1 MAFQLTS
8 GKRVIIGEHALE
20 MALPHIMCLGSK
32 ALIVTGKIVTKNG
45 IANKL
50 INTLLSVG
58 IDSAIFNEIIGEPDD
73 KMVAAGVAAY
83 KKEGCDFIIGLG
95 GGSPL
100 DTAKAIAAMTVLPGE
115 VQEYAGKELSGD
127 FPPLVLVPTT
137 AGTGSEATKFCC
149 VTDSSQD
156 KKLLM
161 KGEDLLPD
169 IAVVDYT
176 YTLSSPQSVTAAT
189 GMDALTHAV
198 EAYTSQKANPV
209 TDVYALDAIARIF
222 SNLTKAYLD
231 GTNRQA
237 REEMAFAAYE
247 AGFCINNSSV
257 TIVHGMSRPIGA
269 LFHVPHGIS
278 NAMLISKCLSFAI
291 SGCFDRFGD
300 IGRAI
305 GAATHYDS
313 DQKSAR
319 AFLAALEGLCGV
331 LKIPTLAEYS
341 IDRTAFFAAIDKMA
355 GDAIASGSPANTIRQ
370 VTKEDIVCLYKSLWE

>member
-1 MAFQLTS
+1 MANQFTMPEYTF
-8 GKRVIIGEHALE
+8 IGDGALDKAE
-20 MALPHIMCLGSK
+20 SQIKKLGGK
-32 ALIVTGKIVTKNG
+32 ALIVTGKVIGSSYIAVQLEEKLDEWG
-45 IANKL
+45 IHHV
-50 INTLLSVG
+50 IFCG
-58 IDSAIFNEIIGEPDD
+58 ITGEPTDS
-73 KMVAAGVAAY
+73 MVQAAAELYAD
-83 KKEGCDFIIGLG
+83 EQCDFIIGLG

-100 DTAKAIAAMTVLPGE
+100 DSAKAAAVLAGLGGKITD
-115 VQEYAGKELSGD
+115 YAGKEITGII
-127 FPPLVLVPTT
+127 PPLVLIPTT
-137 AGTGSEATKFCC
+137 AGTGSETTQFT
-149 VTDSSQD
+149 VITDTAANI
-156 KKLLM
+156 KMLL
-161 KGEDLLPD
+161 KGHVLLPTV
-169 IAVVDYT
+169 AVVDPVYST
-176 YTLSSPQSVTAAT
+176 DAPKGITVAT

-198 EAYTSQKANPV
+198 EAYTSRKAFPL
-209 TDVYALDAIARIF
+209 TDCYALEAIKKIFINLPKVYCDGSDKDAR
-222 SNLTKAYLD
+222 S
-231 GTNRQA
+231 Q
-237 REEMAFAAYE
+237 MAEAAFM
-247 AGFCINNSSV
+247 AGVCINNSSV

-305 GAATHYDS
+305 GAATHDDS

-331 LKIPTLAEYS
+331 LKIPTLAEYG